1 MATSHSW
8 LIPPAQPLVERLG
21 IEFFRNL
28 PACPGVYSMR
38 NETGVVLYV
47 GKAKNLRQ
55 RLGSYRVANPERVS
69 RRHLRLLRE
78 VTSIEVELCSS
89 ESGAIALEARLLRRL
104 KPRFNRAGVWP
115 GKPAFLTWRF
125 SKQAL
130 ELARPEIPPPG
141 WERFGPMGAHA
152 ARSLYGA
159 VVRLIWLG
167 SHPGI
172 SFSSLPYGWSHNRFP
187 SPVTIPCRERLAE
200 IRRALDHLF
209 WGQTEEFVNW
219 VKATTASGL
228 PAFELAAVQPDLNEI
243 EEFTARFRTKNQTAA
258 AQLALL

>member
-1 MATSHSW
+1 MATGHPW
-8 LIPPAQPLVERLG
+8 LFPPAQPLVERLG
-21 IEFFRNL
+21 IEFFQNL

-89 ESGAIALEARLLRRL
+89 ESGALALETRLLRRL

-115 GKPAFLTWRF
+115 GRTGCLTWRF
-125 SKQAL
+125 SEHAV
-130 ELARPEIPPPG
+130 ELCLHEIPPPS

-152 ARSLYGA
+152 ARSFYGA

-167 SHPGI
+167 SNPGV
-172 SFSSLPYGWSHNRFP
+172 SFSSLPYGWSHNRLP

-200 IRRALDHLF
+200 IRKALDHLF
-209 WGQTEEFVNW
+209 WGQPGEFVNW
-219 VKATTASGL
+219 VKATTTSGL
-228 PAFELAAVQPDLNEI
+228 PAFEWTALQPDLDEI
-243 EEFTARFRTKNQTAA
+243 EGFTAKFRIKNQTDA